1 MQLKASFYLC
11 LAGGLLGL
19 RCTSVEISRHR
30 CSNVRCLF
38 GTVALG
44 GVAFAAFI

>member
-19 RCTSVEISRHR
+19 RCTSVEISRRR

-38 GTVALG
+38 GTLALG